1 MWEDAKKGTT
11 DTFNYVFDTAPTAR
25 PYHET
30 ESIPIIEL
38 NYRAAD
44 VLFSNVSKGELTM
57 ESAIFVRRFTN
68 QEDPSDMALFG
79 DVVTQQIS
87 DRLVQRGVLIKDGKP
102 NTTDY
107 EHAEGFSA
115 SDYQSRSSLSAKQL
129 PPRSAMLTGTYTIG
143 TNFVYLSAKVTRL
156 TDSAV
161 VSAHNWTIP
170 VSDNVRQLLPQ
181 LKSDDGLTPSVKTKF
196 E

>member
-1 MWEDAKKGTT
+1 
-11 DTFNYVFDTAPTAR
+11 
-25 PYHET
+25 
-30 ESIPIIEL
+30 
-38 NYRAAD
+38 
-44 VLFSNVSKGELTM
+44 
-57 ESAIFVRRFTN
+57 
-68 QEDPSDMALFG
+68 
-79 DVVTQQIS
+79 
-87 DRLVQRGVLIKDGKP
+87 
-102 NTTDY
+102 
-107 EHAEGFSA
+107 
-115 SDYQSRSSLSAKQL
+115 
-129 PPRSAMLTGTYTIG
+129 MLTGTYTIG

>member
-1 MWEDAKKGTT
+1 MNRDGRQMYRSAALLLMVSAIFFATGCSNRMWEDAKKGTT

-107 EHAEGFSA
+107 EYAEGFSA

-129 PPRSAMLTGTYTIG
+129 PLARPC
-143 TNFVYLSAKVTRL
+143 
-156 TDSAV
+156 
-161 VSAHNWTIP
+161 
-170 VSDNVRQLLPQ
+170 
-181 LKSDDGLTPSVKTKF
+181 
-196 E
+196 